1 MSYVISI
8 LSKNSCP
15 IYKLGYYEDKKD
27 MEGVHHSVRYVLSV
41 SYLALRIARKQDQL
55 MISLIIMQRVF
66 CNVLILPSIWLL
78 FL

>member
-1 MSYVISI
+1 
-8 LSKNSCP
+8 
-15 IYKLGYYEDKKD
+15 
-27 MEGVHHSVRYVLSV
+27 MEGVHHSVMYVLSV
-41 SYLALRIARKQDQL
+41 SYLALSSARKQDQL